1 MIRITDDIAIA
12 DDEIAET
19 FLRASGPGGQ
29 HVNKT
34 STAVQLRFDVR
45 NSPSLPGEVKARL
58 AALAG
63 RRLTQDGV
71 LVLTARA
78 WRSQERNRAA
88 ALAALIGLVRQAAI
102 PPTPRRPTKPSK
114 ASRLRRLQEK
124 SHRATTKRA
133 RARPERD

>member
-12 DDEIAET
+12 EDEIAET

-45 NSPSLPGEVKARL
+45 NSPSLPAEVKARL

-71 LVLTARA
+71 LILTAQA

-88 ALAALIGLVRQAAI
+88 ALAALIDLVRQAAV
-102 PPTPRRPTKPSK
+102 PPTPRRPTKPSR
-114 ASRLRRLQEK
+114 AERLRRLEAK
-124 SHRATTKRA
+124 SHRAATKRA